1 MDAKAIKSKA
11 VRRTCVVMTGLVG
24 PRKIPRVCRFA
35 NVRAQKSR
43 PMGAASLSNQNLIHV
58 SDGFAVN
65 LKNHVLSSITGKNE
79 EGYMARRFFFAVRVK
94 ASFRSRAQKSRSLC
108 ERLL

>member
-1 MDAKAIKSKA
+1 MDAKAIKSQA
-11 VRRTCVVMTGLVG
+11 VRRKCVVMTGLVG

-43 PMGAASLSNQNLIHV
+43 PVGAAFSSNQNLIHV

-65 LKNHVLSSITGKNE
+65 LKNHVLSGITGKDE
-79 EGYMARRFFFAVRVK
+79 EGYGLDDFF
-94 ASFRSRAQKSRSLC
+94 L
-108 ERLL
+108 